1 MDEYFDR
8 QHEFLAQQ
16 ERVMRAYLT
25 RGEVALASEVA
36 APRALRTGPPGN
48 AVAPDAPLAP
58 VWVTGIGMVT
68 PLGIGWRDNWE
79 RMCRGESGVHAAR
92 NFDGTGLASRFAGEL
107 PDDFASRYRA
117 ACRIQYPERYA
128 RFTQF
133 ALLSARQA
141 LDDAGIDLARE
152 DSERVAICIGVG
164 AGAFNYLLPVDQ
176 ALKSKGEGIWPAL
189 DHNYVVKHMTNAAAA
204 QLSIWLGVQGPST
217 TVSAACATGAQ
228 AIATAADWIRDGR
241 ADVVLAG
248 GCDSTVN
255 RFVIHAYN
263 QILALS
269 THNEEP
275 EKASRPFDRRRDG
288 FVMAE
293 GGAVLVLE
301 SEDHARR
308 RRASRHAT
316 LLGHAMTSEAYNI
329 VTPRPAGAGMARTM
343 ATALRDAR
351 IETGLVDYVNAH
363 GTSTRLNDAAETTAI
378 KAIFGDRAYRIPV
391 SSQKSMI
398 GHAIGASSAI
408 QAGVTALSIRYA
420 TVTPTINYEE
430 PDPEC
435 DLDYVPN
442 ASRDSQIRY
451 AIANAFGFGGHNC
464 CLVFGR

>member
-1 MDEYFDR
+1 VSSRETSDSRHVLDDYFDR
-8 QHEFLAQQ
+8 QHEFLSQQ
-16 ERVMRAYLT
+16 EHVMRAYLT
-25 RGEVALASEVA
+25 RGEI
-36 APRALRTGPPGN
+36 PPGKPE
-48 AVAPDAPLAP
+48 ARDRAP
-58 VWVTGIGMVT
+58 VWITGVGMVT
-68 PLGIGWRDNWE
+68 PLGIGWQENWE
-79 RMCRGESGVHAAR
+79 RLCRGESGVHAAR
-92 NFDGTGLASRFAGEL
+92 NFDATGLASRFAGEV
-107 PDDFASRYRA
+107 PGDFSDRYRA
-117 ACRIQYPERYA
+117 ACRLPYPERYA

-141 LDDAGIDLARE
+141 LDDAGIDLGQ
-152 DSERVAICIGVG
+152 ERSDRVGVCLGVG
-164 AGAFNYLLPVDQ
+164 AGAFNYLLPVNE
-176 ALKSKGEGIWPAL
+176 ALKNKGEGIWPAL

-204 QLSIWLGVQGPST
+204 QLSIWIGAQGPST

-228 AIATAADWIRDGR
+228 AIATAMDWIRDGR

-288 FVMAE
+288 FVMGE

-301 SEDHARR
+301 SEEHARR

-316 LLGHAMTSEAYNI
+316 LLGYGMTSEAYNI
-329 VTPRPAGAGMARTM
+329 VTPRPAGAGMAKTM
-343 ATALRDAR
+343 ALALQDAR
-351 IETGLVDYVNAH
+351 IDAGLVDYISAH

-378 KAIFGDRAYRIPV
+378 KSVFGERAYRIPV
-391 SSQKSMI
+391 SSQKSML

-408 QAGVTALSIRYA
+408 EAGVTALSMRHGA
-420 TVTPTINYEE
+420 MTPTINYEE

-442 ASRDSQIRY
+442 VARAAPIRY
-451 AIANAFGFGGHNC
+451 ALSNAFGFGGHNC

>member
-1 MDEYFDR
+1 MSDRRRMLDDYFDA
-8 QHEFLAQQ
+8 QHDFLSQQ
-16 ERVMRAYLT
+16 GDEMRAYLT
-25 RGEVALASEVA
+25 RGELPLPRRE
-36 APRALRTGPPGN
+36 PRAR
-48 AVAPDAPLAP
+48 AP
-58 VWVTGIGMVT
+58 VWVTGVGMVT
-68 PLGIGWRDNWE
+68 PLGIGWPENWE
-79 RMCRGESGVHAAR
+79 RMCRGEPGVHAAR
-92 NFDGTGLASRFAGEL
+92 RFDATGLASRFAGEV
-107 PDDFASRYRA
+107 PDDFDSLYRA
-117 ACRIQYPERYA
+117 VCRLPYPERYA

-141 LDDAGIDLARE
+141 LDDAGLDIEPGGSD
-152 DSERVAICIGVG
+152 RVAVCLGVG
-164 AGAFNYLLPVDQ
+164 AGAFNYLLPVDE

-204 QLSIWLGVQGPST
+204 QLSIWIGARGPSS

-228 AIATAADWIRDGR
+228 AIATALDWIRDGR

-248 GCDSTVN
+248 GCDATVN

-269 THNEEP
+269 THNEAP

-293 GGAVLVLE
+293 GAAVLVLE
-301 SEDHARR
+301 SEEHARR
-308 RRASRHAT
+308 RGAARHAT

-329 VTPRPAGAGMARTM
+329 VAPRPAGAGMARTM
-343 ATALRDAR
+343 ALALHDAR
-351 IETGLVDYVNAH
+351 IEAGLVDYISAH
-363 GTSTRLNDAAETTAI
+363 GTSTRLNDAAETAAI
-378 KAIFGDRAYRIPV
+378 KSVFGEHAHRVPV

-408 QAGVTALSIRYA
+408 EAGITALSIRHEA
-420 TVTPTINYEE
+420 VTPTINYDE

-442 ASRDSQIRY
+442 EARALPIRY
-451 AIANAFGFGGHNC
+451 ALSNAFGFGGHNC

>member
-1 MDEYFDR
+1 VTSRELPGSRSVLDDYFAT
-8 QHEFLAQQ
+8 QHEFLSQQ
-16 ERVMRAYLT
+16 GQVMRGYLT
-25 RGEVALASEVA
+25 RGELPPPRSERQA
-36 APRALRTGPPGN
+36 R
-48 AVAPDAPLAP
+48 DP
-58 VWVTGIGMVT
+58 VWVTGVGMVT
-68 PLGIGWRDNWE
+68 PLGLGWRENWQ
-79 RMCRGESGVHAAR
+79 RLCRGEPGVHAAR
-92 NFDGTGLASRFAGEL
+92 NFDATGLASRFAGEV
-107 PDDFASRYRA
+107 PADFEDRYRA
-117 ACRIQYPERYA
+117 ACRLPYPERYA

-141 LDDAGIDLARE
+141 MDDAGLEIERE
-152 DSERVAICIGVG
+152 GSERVAVCLGVG
-164 AGAFNYLLPVDQ
+164 AGAFNYLLPVNE
-176 ALKSKGEGIWPAL
+176 ALKRKGEGIWPAL

-204 QLSIWLGVQGPST
+204 QLSIWLGLQGPST

-228 AIATAADWIRDGR
+228 AIATAVDWIRDGR

-248 GCDSTVN
+248 GADSTVN

-269 THNEEP
+269 THNEAP

-301 SEDHARR
+301 SEQHARR
-308 RRASRHAT
+308 RGASRHAT

-329 VTPRPAGAGMARTM
+329 VTPRPAGSGMARTM
-343 ATALRDAR
+343 ALALEDAR
-351 IETGLVDYVNAH
+351 IEPGLVDYISAH
-363 GTSTRLNDAAETTAI
+363 GTSTRLNDAAETAAI
-378 KAIFGDRAYRIPV
+378 KSVFGDRAHRIPV
-391 SSQKSMI
+391 SSQKSML

-408 QAGVTALSIRYA
+408 EACVTALSLRHA
-420 TVTPTINYEE
+420 TITPTINYDE

-442 ASRDSQIRY
+442 QARAAQLRY
-451 AIANAFGFGGHNC
+451 ALSNAFGFGGHNC

>member
-1 MDEYFDR
+1 MADR
-8 QHEFLAQQ
+8 RRVLNEHFESMQEFLSRQ
-16 ERVMRAYLT
+16 EQLMKAYLSG
-25 RGEVALASEVA
+25 GEL
-36 APRALRTGPPGN
+36 PRPEPR
-48 AVAPDAPLAP
+48 DRAP
-58 VWVTGIGMVT
+58 VWITGVGMVT
-68 PLGIGWRDNWE
+68 PLGVGWRETWE

-92 NFDGTGLASRFAGEL
+92 NFDPTGLASRFAGEV
-107 PDDFASRYRA
+107 PEHFEDRYRA
-117 ACRIQYPERYA
+117 VCRVPYPERYA

-133 ALLSARQA
+133 ALLSARDA
-141 LDDAGIDLARE
+141 LDDAGIDIERE
-152 DSERVAICIGVG
+152 DVDRIAVCLGVG
-164 AGAFNYLLPVDQ
+164 AGAFNYLLPVDE
-176 ALKSKGEGIWPAL
+176 ALMKKGEGIWPAL

-204 QLSIWLGVQGPST
+204 QLSIWLGVQGPSN
-217 TVSAACATGAQ
+217 TVSAACATGAH
-228 AIATAADWIRDGR
+228 AIATGVDWIRDGR

-269 THNEEP
+269 THNQQP

-301 SEDHARR
+301 SDDHARR
-308 RRASRHAT
+308 RRAVRHAT

-329 VTPRPAGAGMARTM
+329 VAPRPIGRGMAKTM
-343 ATALRDAR
+343 ALALEDAGIGAER
-351 IETGLVDYVNAH
+351 IDYISAH
-363 GTSTRLNDAAETTAI
+363 GTSTRLNDANETAAI
-378 KAIFGDRAYRIPV
+378 KAVFGERAYHVPV

-408 QAGVTALSIRYA
+408 EAGITALSIGQG
-420 TVTPTINYEE
+420 TLTPTINYEE

-442 ASRDSQIRY
+442 VARRSGIRY
-451 AIANAFGFGGHNC
+451 ALSNAFGFGGHNC